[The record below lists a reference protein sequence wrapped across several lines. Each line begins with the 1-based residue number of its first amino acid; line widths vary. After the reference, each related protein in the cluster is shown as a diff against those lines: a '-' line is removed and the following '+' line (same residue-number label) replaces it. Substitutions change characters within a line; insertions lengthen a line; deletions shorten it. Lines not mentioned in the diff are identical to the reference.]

1 MLSFIV
7 GVSLLSVI
15 VLLIGLVRSSYN
27 VSTTTKNI
35 TDNLNGYRESKM
47 SLEDLM
53 YPMKSSG

>member
-35 TDNLNGYRESKM
+35 TDNLNGYSTVV
-47 SLEDLM
+47 
-53 YPMKSSG
+53 